1 MTQMAEPAS
10 GSPGHARHPRDP
22 LAGKNGKR
30 IPVLKSM
37 RRRFFSPLP
46 AGRAALVALAMLLGG
61 CANTATV
68 GSTSPDPWEPFNRVV
83 YGFNDTVDRAALR
96 PVASGYRKIL
106 PLAARRT
113 VGNFFNNLRLPT
125 TIINDLL
132 QGKSD
137 QARRDFERLVINTT
151 LGLLGGFDVAASLG
165 WPLHKEDYGQTLAVW
180 GVPSGPYLVL
190 PFLGPS
196 TARDALGELP
206 GAYYTDPLTSLENPT
221 ATFLRYSLRAID
233 ARANLLDLDPILQ
246 QQLDPYLFIREAY
259 LQKRWAE
266 ILESGAPLV
275 DSVIDIEKELFND

>member
-1 MTQMAEPAS
+1 M
-10 GSPGHARHPRDP
+10 
-22 LAGKNGKR
+22 
-30 IPVLKSM
+30 
-37 RRRFFSPLP
+37 
-46 AGRAALVALAMLLGG
+46 
-61 CANTATV
+61 
-68 GSTSPDPWEPFNRVV
+68 V

-132 QGKSD
+132 QGKPD
-137 QARRDFERLVINTT
+137 QARSDFERLVINTT

-221 ATFLRYSLRAID
+221 ATLLRYSLRAID

-246 QQLDPYLFIREAY
+246 QQLDPYLFLREAY
-259 LQKRWAE
+259 LQKRRAE
-266 ILESGAPLV
+266 ILESEAPLV